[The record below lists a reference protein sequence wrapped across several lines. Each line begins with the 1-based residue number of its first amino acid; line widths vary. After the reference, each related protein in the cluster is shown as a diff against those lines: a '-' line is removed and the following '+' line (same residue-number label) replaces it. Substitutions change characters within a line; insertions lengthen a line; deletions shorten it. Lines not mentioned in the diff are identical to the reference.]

1 MIINSKANVPIIIWN
16 EKKIFFFRIRH
27 TKGKYFYVWPIQC
40 DVCDY
45 VYSTVYV
52 GLLLLILEKN
62 NRICFFL
69 PYIFTHSF
77 IIQSCK
83 SDFLF
88 HPDSS
93 SYLWWIALPELFFCF
108 LYLFVG
114 YVLYIPSPS
123 MYLHNEAILFPW
135 YRQRVWNKMLLY
147 LYLYPSLWYLN
158 PCIVFFVTVGM

>member
-1 MIINSKANVPIIIWN
+1 M
-16 EKKIFFFRIRH
+16 KKYDFFFASDTQKASISM
-27 TKGKYFYVWPIQC
+27 YDPNNAN
-40 DVCDY
+40 
-45 VYSTVYV
+45 TVYV

-62 NRICFFL
+62 NRSCFFL

-114 YVLYIPSPS
+114 YVLYTFS
-123 MYLHNEAILFPW
+123 
-135 YRQRVWNKMLLY
+135 
-147 LYLYPSLWYLN
+147 
-158 PCIVFFVTVGM
+158 